1 MSFSKIFFFSS
12 VCNLYLLLTF
22 NYIMHP
28 AKYVQK
34 EPKKMNFDRTR
45 QNEYTKMRMVMFSIS
60 LNFYESMAVI
70 FYSFFLLVQT
80 LSRVEITNFNLSPL
94 STLLQCHVK
103 LTTPVILLT
112 FEELVISL
120 HGFRFSMP
128 RSVFYRQ
135 CQIFIVTPVNQ
146 MISDKQLHF
155 SFLC

>member
-1 MSFSKIFFFSS
+1 
-12 VCNLYLLLTF
+12 
-22 NYIMHP
+22 
-28 AKYVQK
+28 
-34 EPKKMNFDRTR
+34 MNFDRTR

-155 SFLC
+155 SFFVDYTETHGVCVSWHVEESASP

>member
-1 MSFSKIFFFSS
+1 M
-12 VCNLYLLLTF
+12 Y
-22 NYIMHP
+22 
-28 AKYVQK
+28 
-34 EPKKMNFDRTR
+34 KKMNFDRTR

-70 FYSFFLLVQT
+70 FYSFFLLVWT

-135 CQIFIVTPVNQ
+135 C
-146 MISDKQLHF
+146 
-155 SFLC
+155 